1 MPCSVPSRRDDSRPS
16 SHRPPMSREKT
27 SEKRQRILAAA
38 LKVFAQRGFY
48 NAKVS
53 EVAREAQVADG
64 TIYLYFKNK
73 DDLLISL
80 FEDRMEFLIRRL
92 QEELANIGGTALE
105 RVRAMIHAHL
115 QIAEKWPDL
124 AEFITVELRQ
134 SSKFVK
140 EYENPKFSE
149 YLKILRDLVAEGQ
162 RDGTIRD
169 DLDARMVARSIFGA
183 LDEALLTLVLAG
195 RNSAESLSRTAAQ
208 LSTLFCDGI
217 AVRG

>member
-1 MPCSVPSRRDDSRPS
+1 
-16 SHRPPMSREKT
+16 MSREKT

-53 EVAREAQVADG
+53 EVAREAKVADG

-80 FEDRMEFLIRRL
+80 FEDRMDFLIRRL
-92 QEELANIGGTALE
+92 HEELDQAGGTSLN
-105 RVRAMIHAHL
+105 RVRAVIRAHL

-149 YLKILRDLVAEGQ
+149 YLKILRDLVEEGQ

-169 DLDARMVARSIFGA
+169 DIDARLVARSIFGA

-195 RNSAESLSRTAAQ
+195 RNTGEALERTSNQ
-208 LSTLFCDGI
+208 LSQLFCDGI
-217 AVRG
+217 AVA

>member
-1 MPCSVPSRRDDSRPS
+1 MTRRAI
-16 SHRPPMSREKT
+16 RPPAPRIVSREKA

-53 EVAREAQVADG
+53 EVAREAKVADG
-64 TIYLYFKNK
+64 TIYLYFRNK

-80 FEDRMEFLIRRL
+80 FEDRMDFLIHRL
-92 QEELANIGGTALE
+92 REVLADDNGAPLS
-105 RVRAMIHAHL
+105 RVRTVIHSHL
-115 QIAEKWPDL
+115 QIADRWPAL

-149 YLKILRDLVAEGQ
+149 YLQILRELIEEGQ
-162 RDGTIRD
+162 EDGSIRS

-195 RNSAESLSRTAAQ
+195 RNSEETLTRTASQ
-208 LSTLFCDGI
+208 LTTLFCDGI
-217 AVRG
+217 AVD

>member
-1 MPCSVPSRRDDSRPS
+1 
-16 SHRPPMSREKT
+16 MSREKT

-80 FEDRMEFLIRRL
+80 FEDRMDFLIHRL
-92 QEELANIGGTALE
+92 HEVLAQVDGPPLT
-105 RVRAMIHAHL
+105 RVQAVIRAHL
-115 QIAEKWPDL
+115 QIAERWPDL

-149 YLKILRDLVAEGQ
+149 YLKILRDLIAEGQ
-162 RDGTIRD
+162 KDGSIRS
-169 DLDARMVARSIFGA
+169 DLDSRLVARSIFGA

-195 RNSAESLSRTAAQ
+195 RNCSETLARTATQ
-208 LSTLFCDGI
+208 LTALFCDGI
-217 AVRG
+217 AVR

>member
-1 MPCSVPSRRDDSRPS
+1 
-16 SHRPPMSREKT
+16 MSREKT
-27 SEKRQRILAAA
+27 SEKRERILAAA

-80 FEDRMEFLIRRL
+80 FEDQMDFLIHRL
-92 QEELANIGGTALE
+92 LEILEQTRGTALD
-105 RVRAMIHAHL
+105 RIRALIHAHL
-115 QIAEKWPDL
+115 RIAIEWPDL

-140 EYENPKFSE
+140 EYENPKFTE
-149 YLKILRDLVAEGQ
+149 YLKILRDLIEEGQ
-162 RDGTIRD
+162 RAGTVRR
-169 DLDARMVARSIFGA
+169 DLDARLLARSMFGA
-183 LDEALLTLVLAG
+183 LDETLLTLILA
-195 RNSAESLSRTAAQ
+195 SKSRQQSHLDKASRQ
-208 LSTLFCDGI
+208 LGHLFVDGM
-217 AVRG
+217 AVQPR